1 MTYPIHNFIVP
12 NMNLKKIL
20 NTKLV
25 ELELNGNS
33 KQEIIE
39 SLLDILV
46 KTGKV
51 KDRDMA
57 LEALLEREAK
67 MSTGI
72 QQGVAIPHGKTDA
85 VKELLA
91 CVGIVKDGVD
101 FEALDGVPSKIFIM
115 TLSPLTRSGPH
126 VQFLADISRVLTSEG
141 MREKLIASETKDE
154 LLSLIVK
161 RP

>member
-1 MTYPIHNFIVP
+1 
-12 NMNLKKIL
+12 MNLKKIL

-25 ELELNGNS
+25 ELDLKGNS

-39 SLLDILV
+39 NLLDILV

-51 KDRDMA
+51 KDRSLA
-57 LEALLEREAK
+57 LEALLDREAK
-67 MSTGI
+67 MSTGL

-85 VKELLA
+85 VTELLA
-91 CVGIVKDGVD
+91 CVGIRKDGVD
-101 FEALDGVPSKIFIM
+101 FKALDGIPSKIFIM

-141 MREKLIASETKDE
+141 MREKLIDSSTKEDLIS
-154 LLSLIVK
+154 LLVK
-161 RP
+161 RPS

>member
-1 MTYPIHNFIVP
+1 
-12 NMNLKKIL
+12 MNLKKIL
-20 NTKLV
+20 NTNLV
-25 ELELNGNS
+25 ELDLRGNS

-39 SLLDILV
+39 NLLDILV

-51 KDRDMA
+51 ADRDMA
-57 LEALLEREAK
+57 LKAIMEREAK

-72 QQGVAIPHGKTDA
+72 QQGVAIPHGKTDV

-101 FEALDGVPSKIFIM
+101 FEALDGISSKIFIM
-115 TLSPLTRSGPH
+115 TLSPLSRSGPH

-141 MREKLIASETKDE
+141 MREKLIAAETKDE

-161 RP
+161 RPS

>member
-1 MTYPIHNFIVP
+1 
-12 NMNLKKIL
+12 MNLKKIL
-20 NTKLV
+20 NTNLV
-25 ELELNGNS
+25 ELDLKGNS

-39 SLLDILV
+39 NLLDILV
-46 KTGKV
+46 NTGKV
-51 KDRDMA
+51 KDRALA

-72 QQGVAIPHGKTDA
+72 QQGVAIPHGKTDT
-85 VKELLA
+85 VSELLA
-91 CVGIVKDGVD
+91 CVGIVKDGMD

-115 TLSPLTRSGPH
+115 TLSPLTKSGPH

-141 MREKLIASETKDE
+141 MREKLISSETKDE

-161 RP
+161 RPS

>member
-1 MTYPIHNFIVP
+1 
-12 NMNLKKIL
+12 MNLKKIL
-20 NTKLV
+20 NTNLV
-25 ELELNGNS
+25 ELDLEGNS

-39 SLLDILV
+39 NLLDILI
-46 KTGKV
+46 KAGKV
-51 KDRDMA
+51 KDRAVA
-57 LEALLEREAK
+57 LAALLEREAK

-91 CVGIVKDGVD
+91 CIGIRKDGID
-101 FEALDGVPSKIFIM
+101 FEALDGIPSKIFIM

-141 MREKLIASETKDE
+141 MRGKMINASTKEELI
-154 LLSLIVK
+154 SLVVK
-161 RP
+161 GHA

>member
-1 MTYPIHNFIVP
+1 
-12 NMNLKKIL
+12 MNLKKIL
-20 NTKLV
+20 NTNLV
-25 ELELNGNS
+25 ELELRGDS

-39 SLLDILV
+39 NLLDILV

-51 KDRDMA
+51 KDRAMA
-57 LEALLEREAK
+57 LTALLEREAK

-85 VKELLA
+85 VNELLA
-91 CVGIVKDGVD
+91 CVGIRKDGVD
-101 FEALDGVPSKIFIM
+101 FEALDGIPSKIFIM

-141 MREKLIASETKDE
+141 MREKLIDADTKDE
-154 LLSLIVK
+154 LISLIIK
-161 RP
+161 RPS